1 MCPPVSLL
9 FSQVESMLSYRMP
22 TTQDIRE
29 AAALL
34 SGVAVLTPV
43 VRSDALDVLTGAQVF
58 VKLESLQHTAAFK
71 FRGAYNCM
79 ARLDRASCP
88 DGVIAYSTG
97 NHGQAIAT
105 VGHMLS
111 IPTVVVM
118 PSNAPENKIEKA
130 RRAGARIVTYDRE
143 RQSREEVAEVLARE
157 GQYQVV
163 PPGDHH
169 HVIAGQGTLALE
181 ALEQVG
187 GDVDAIIAP
196 CGGGGM
202 SAGINLAVEAA
213 GSRAQVWA
221 AEPSEFDDTRR
232 SLASGQREMNASG
245 RVSICDALLAP
256 TPAELPFSINSQRLA
271 GVLIA
276 SDDAVRRAMAFC
288 FETFRVVVE
297 PGGAVALA
305 AMMSDPVAHAL
316 KGKRVIVVAS
326 GGNVDATL
334 FAEAIGLSHSRE
346 SAPFQGL
353 ASRTGFSTIRRG
365 LAFPAGAQ

>member
-1 MCPPVSLL
+1 MSGRTAYV
-9 FSQVESMLSYRMP
+9 FKVDKMLSYRMP
-22 TTQDIRE
+22 LAQDVLD
-29 AAALL
+29 AAELL
-34 SGVAVLTPV
+34 AGVAVRTPV
-43 VRSDALDVLTGAQVF
+43 VRSDALDAMTGAQVF

-79 ARLDRASCP
+79 ARLDRATCP
-88 DGVIAYSTG
+88 DGVVAYSTG

-105 VGHMLS
+105 VGRMLS
-111 IPTVVVM
+111 IPTIVVM
-118 PSNAPENKIEKA
+118 PSNAPENKVEKA
-130 RRAGARIVTYDRE
+130 RVAGARIVRYDRE
-143 RQSREEVAEVLARE
+143 TQSREAVAEALARE

-187 GDVDAIIAP
+187 GEVDAIIAP

-221 AEPSEFDDTRR
+221 AEPSDFDDTRR
-232 SLASGQREMNASG
+232 SLVSGQRESNASG

-256 TPAELPFSINSQRLA
+256 LPAELPFSINSKRLA
-271 GVLIA
+271 GVLTA
-276 SDDAVRRAMAFC
+276 DDDAVRRAMAFC
-288 FETFRVVVE
+288 FDAFRVVVE

-305 AMMSDPVAHAL
+305 AMMSDPAAHAL
-316 KGKRVIVVAS
+316 VGKRVVVVAS
-326 GGNVDATL
+326 GGNVDASV
-334 FAEAIGLSHSRE
+334 FADAIR
-346 SAPFQGL
+346 
-353 ASRTGFSTIRRG
+353 
-365 LAFPAGAQ
+365 PAAK